1 MQKRINKVAVLGA
14 GTMGARISA
23 HLANAGVPSYLF
35 DIVPPDAD
43 GRARNKFAAAGKEA
57 AVKSKP
63 AAFMKSS
70 LDCLVTI
77 GNFEDDLEKLAE
89 VDWIIEAVIEDLDLK
104 RELLRKVDAVRK
116 PGTIITTNTSGL
128 PVAKISEGFS
138 DDFRRCWFGT
148 HFFNPPRYMRLLE
161 VIPTADSDPA
171 AMKAIAEFCDLHLGK
186 SVVYAKDTP
195 NFIANRIGTFSM
207 LNVMRVMQEMD
218 LSVEEVDALTGSAVG
233 WPKTGTFRLGDMVGL
248 DILGHVVRNGAVNIK
263 DERSELSLP
272 PFFNEML
279 SRKWLGDKTKGG
291 FYKKQ
296 KGPDGEKRFCLD
308 WKTLEYR
315 EQQRPKFPAL
325 EMAKQIEDLP
335 ERLRT
340 LIVPSKDKANTFLWN
355 VLTDLWTY
363 SANRVPEIADSIVE
377 IDKAMK
383 TGFNWEMGPF
393 ELWDAAG
400 VAQTVERMK
409 KEGRPV
415 AANVEKL
422 LASGKTTWYADDTST
437 ASGRKY
443 FDIASA
449 DYKPE
454 EVPAGVWSV
463 TVAKKAS
470 GVVKKNAGASL
481 IDLGDGVGCIEFHSK
496 MNSLGGDIVSFI
508 TQTLKPGGAGDAFD
522 AFVITNDAANFSVGA
537 NLMMLLMGI
546 QEQEWDEVDMAI
558 RQFQG
563 MTQAIKFSLK
573 PVVVAPFGMCLGGGT
588 EITLHAH
595 SRRPHAELY
604 AGLVEVGVG
613 LLPGGGGCKEMTLR
627 AIHKATHIRPQG
639 RGESVE
645 LMEAMK
651 QAFEIVAMAK
661 VSTSA
666 LEAKNYGFISPGE
679 LITMNRERV
688 LTDAKTRALELFH
701 EGFRPL
707 IPRTDIPAPG
717 ESILATLKMG
727 VHIMRQ
733 GEFISDHEV
742 KIAGKV
748 AEVLCGGAVNPG
760 TLVSEQ
766 YLLDLEREAFLS
778 LCGEKK
784 TQERIQYTLKTGKPL
799 RN

>member
-1 MQKRINKVAVLGA
+1 MQKRIDKVAVLGA

-43 GRARNKFAAAGKEA
+43 GPARNKFAASGKEA
-57 AVKSKP
+57 AVKSRP
-63 AAFMKSS
+63 AAFMKPS

-77 GNFEDDLEKLAE
+77 GNFEDDLQKLSE

-128 PVAKISEGFS
+128 PVAKIAEGFS
-138 DDFRRCWFGT
+138 EDFRRCWFGT

-161 VIPTADSDPA
+161 IIPTPDADPA
-171 AMKAIAEFCDLHLGK
+171 AMKTIADFCDLHLGK
-186 SVVYAKDTP
+186 SVVQAKDTP

-248 DILGHVVRNGAVNIK
+248 DILGHVVRNGAINIK
-263 DERSELSLP
+263 DERSDLTLP
-272 PFFNEML
+272 PFFLEML
-279 SRKWLGDKTKGG
+279 NRKWLGDKTKGG

-296 KGPDGEKRFCLD
+296 KGPEGEQRFVFD
-308 WKTLEYR
+308 WKTIEYR
-315 EQQRPKFPAL
+315 PLQKAKFPAL
-325 EMAKQIEDLP
+325 EMAKNVDELP
-335 ERLRT
+335 ERLKM
-340 LIVPSKDKANTFLWN
+340 LLAPSKDKVNLFLWS
-355 VLTDLWTY
+355 VLSDLWTY
-363 SANRVPEIADSIVE
+363 AANRVPEISDSIVE

-383 TGFNWEMGPF
+383 TGFNWDMGPF
-393 ELWDAAG
+393 ELWDAVG
-400 VAQTVERMK
+400 VAKTVERMK
-409 KEGRPV
+409 TEGKPV

-422 LASGKTTWYADDTST
+422 LASGKTSWYLDDPNV

-443 FDIASA
+443 FDVATG
-449 DYKPE
+449 DYKAE
-454 EVPAGVWSV
+454 VVPAGVWSV
-463 TVAKKAS
+463 TVAKKAN

-481 IDLGDGVGCIEFHSK
+481 IDIGDGVGCIEFHSK
-496 MNSLGGDIVSFI
+496 MNALGGDIVSLI
-508 TQTLKPGGAGDAFD
+508 TQTMKGGGGAENFD
-522 AFVITNDAANFSVGA
+522 SFVITNDAGNFSVGA
-537 NLMMLLMGI
+537 NIMMLLMAA

-558 RQFQG
+558 RQFQN
-563 MTQAIKFSLK
+563 MTQAIKFSPK
-573 PVVVAPFGMCLGGGT
+573 PVVVAPFGMTLGGGT
-588 EITLHAH
+588 EITLHGAA
-595 SRRPHAELY
+595 RQAHAELY

-613 LLPGGGGCKEMTLR
+613 LLPGGGGCKEMTIR
-627 AIHKATHIRPQG
+627 AVHKATHIRPQG

-651 QAFEIVAMAK
+651 QAFEIVALAK

-666 LEAKNYGFISPGE
+666 MEAKGLGFLSPGDN
-679 LITMNRERV
+679 ISMNRERV
-688 LTDAKTRALELFH
+688 LCDAKERALELVH
-701 EGFRPL
+701 EGYRPL
-707 IPRTDIPAPG
+707 SMRSDITAPG

-727 VHIMRQ
+727 IHIMRG
-733 GEFISDHEV
+733 GEFITDHEV
-742 KIAGKV
+742 KIASKV
-748 AEVLCGGAVNPG
+748 AHVLCGGEVNPG

-766 YLLDLEREAFLS
+766 YLLDLEREAFIS
-778 LCGEKK
+778 LAGEKK
-784 TQERIQYTLKTGKPL
+784 TQERIQFTLKTGKTL